1 MTTELTVE
9 QKIRQGLTG
18 DPHGGPVYASQ
29 GEQVVYWLTGGNDPD
44 VWVTLRPDPDGKR
57 TVVCCAGCRSVIG
70 ELPAGPFEKEEMVR
84 QINAIRQAGHELHK
98 PADWPQMNVLG
109 TKPK

>member
-9 QKIRQGLTG
+9 QKILQSLTG
-18 DPHGGPVYASQ
+18 DPHGEPVFASQ

-44 VWVTLRPDPDGKR
+44 AWVTLHPAGKR
-57 TVVCCAGCRSVIG
+57 TVVRCAGCHNVIG
-70 ELPAGPFEKEEMVR
+70 ELPADPFEKEEMVR

-98 PADWPQMNVLG
+98 PANWPQMNVLNVPRRL
-109 TKPK
+109 T